1 MSLCTTRYYQERSGE
16 AIAKKLIFT
25 MKIASLR
32 LYALRVFMPFGY
44 LCPSGIYA
52 PWVRDDSGI

>member
-1 MSLCTTRYYQERSGE
+1 MSLCTTRYYQERSSE

-32 LYALRVFMPFGY
+32 LYALRVFMPRGSAMTPGFE
-44 LCPSGIYA
+44 LC
-52 PWVRDDSGI
+52 RDF

>member
-44 LCPSGIYA
+44 LCPVG
-52 PWVRDDSGI
+52 PR